1 MLRGEDHG
9 TEAGRTGGARPL
21 AGVEP
26 RRVEDRRILGAVS
39 PLAVGERVH
48 AEMEEHGQLVPLPG
62 ELRGGGAGA
71 LLGRQGG
78 EPARADGAGGDAGG
92 GGGKEGAA
100 SGHIAP
106 RLGNRMPELPGIEPY
121 L

>member
-71 LLGRQGG
+71 LLGRPGG
-78 EPARADGAGGDAGG
+78 EPARADGAGGAAGG
-92 GGGKEGAA
+92 GRSEGKTADPP
-100 SGHIAP
+100 IAP
-106 RLGNRMPELPGIEPY
+106 RPGNRE
-121 L
+121 